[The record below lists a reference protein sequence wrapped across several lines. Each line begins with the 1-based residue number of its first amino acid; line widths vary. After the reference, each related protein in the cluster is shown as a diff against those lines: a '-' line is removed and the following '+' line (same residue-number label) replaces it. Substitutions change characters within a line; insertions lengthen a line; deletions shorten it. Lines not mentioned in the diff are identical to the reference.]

1 MRTIGLTLLVLLS
14 FVSVQAI
21 ALPDYHQHSD
31 GTSESH
37 SHCCPACHAGQLPVL
52 LETAFEYA
60 TPAEAMWC
68 SVPEEIPAH
77 HGDLDTSQS
86 SRAPPA

>member
-21 ALPDYHQHSD
+21 ALPDDHQHPD
-31 GTSESH
+31 GTTESH

-60 TPAEAMWC
+60 TPTEAVWW
-68 SVPEEIPAH
+68 SVAEEIPTH
-77 HGDLDTSQS
+77 HAVLHTSQS